1 MSNGVVSSNAEM
13 QKDAMSSDTP
23 SIESR
28 LRAAEGRLRR
38 LWEIYWETDDD
49 HVETEVLRRI
59 NLMSPRIH
67 ELRAEALRYLESQT
81 NADSFSE

>member
-28 LRAAEGRLRR
+28 LRSAEGRLRR